1 MSKLFIKYGK
11 YNNGINKLNVK
22 RDNKNAN
29 STGKY
34 WLLKVFEVLK
44 ENGPTM
50 LTHFLIYLKFLQFLL
65 LRIHNPY
72 SLPIQHNHKSLH
84 FSFHLQ

>member
-1 MSKLFIKYGK
+1 M
-11 YNNGINKLNVK
+11 
-22 RDNKNAN
+22 DNKNAN

-50 LTHFLIYLKFLQFLL
+50 GSLK
-65 LRIHNPY
+65 
-72 SLPIQHNHKSLH
+72 K
-84 FSFHLQ
+84 